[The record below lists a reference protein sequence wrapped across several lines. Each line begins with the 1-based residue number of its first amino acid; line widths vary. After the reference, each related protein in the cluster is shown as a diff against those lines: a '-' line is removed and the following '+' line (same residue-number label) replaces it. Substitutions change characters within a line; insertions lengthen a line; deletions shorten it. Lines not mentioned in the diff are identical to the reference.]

1 VPDLWRDHSAPAPAC
16 GTNSGPVAHP
26 PHGDLLLAVERVS
39 KKFCRTLRRSLLYGL
54 ADIAGELTGG
64 SARTALR
71 PGEFWALG
79 DVSFTLQRGQSLALV
94 GPNGAG
100 KTTLLRIISGLI
112 RPDTG
117 SITARGRLAPL
128 IALGAGFNPV
138 LTGRE
143 NIYVNMSILGLG
155 RKDINARFDAVVE
168 FAEIGHALDAPVQS
182 YSAGMTARLGFAC
195 AIHTDPD
202 VLLIDEVLAVGDI
215 KFRMKCYRRLA
226 ELRQSG
232 TAFVLVSHSPA
243 AVLSACDTGLYLNEG
258 RPVCLGDAATV
269 IGQYEEDLLAAG
281 SPAATASVLRRPAGI
296 AEPSGGAE
304 ILSISFKND
313 AGEYFD
319 SPTTGDPVLVCV
331 RCRVAASIEQL
342 GLVVAIS
349 SASLENQRVLYLD
362 SDHDGQSLKCLPGEN
377 EIQLELPYCGLNPG
391 FYDAKIVLK
400 QDSLSM
406 LDVVESFRFRVRSR
420 TSIDQNLFY
429 QPRRWTVNHVQ
440 S

>member
-1 VPDLWRDHSAPAPAC
+1 M
-16 GTNSGPVAHP
+16 
-26 PHGDLLLAVERVS
+26 
-39 KKFCRTLRRSLLYGL
+39 YGL

-79 DVSFTLQRGQSLALV
+79 DVSFTLQRGQSLALM

-143 NIYVNMSILGLG
+143 NIYVNMSILGLR
-155 RKDINARFDAVVE
+155 RKDIEARFDAVVE

-182 YSAGMTARLGFAC
+182 YSAGMSARLGFAC

-202 VLLIDEVLAVGDI
+202 ILLIDEVLAVGDI

-226 ELRQSG
+226 ELRQRG

-243 AVLSACDTGLYLNEG
+243 TVLSACDSGLYLNQG
-258 RPVCLGDAATV
+258 RPVFVGDAAAA
-269 IGQYEEDLLAAG
+269 IGQYEEDLLASG
-281 SPAATASVLRRPAGI
+281 SPATTGVFRRPQGI
-296 AEPSGGAE
+296 AEPCGGAE

-313 AGEYFD
+313 AGECFE
-319 SPTTGDPVLVCV
+319 SPTTGDPVFLCV
-331 RCRVAASIEQL
+331 RCRVAATIAQL
-342 GLVVAIS
+342 GLVVAVS
-349 SASLENQRVLYLD
+349 STSLENQRVLYLD
-362 SDHDGQSLKCLPGEN
+362 SDHDQQSLKCLPGEN

-400 QDSLSM
+400 HDALAM
-406 LDVVESFRFRVRSR
+406 LDVVESFRFRVRSK
-420 TSIDQNLFY
+420 TSVDQNLFY
-429 QPRRWTVNHVQ
+429 QPRRWRVSHVQ
-440 S
+440 R